1 MLPMTEASTTQPL
14 SAPADSGVYE
24 PGSVSAEADGHG
36 RHRGPVADRDGES
49 APSGR
54 HRRPGDGTAGTAA

>member
-14 SAPADSGVYE
+14 SAPADSGVHA
-24 PGSVSAEADGHG
+24 PISVSAEADGHG

-54 HRRPGDGTAGTAA
+54 HRRPGGGTAGTAV

>member
-1 MLPMTEASTTQPL
+1 MTETSTTQPL
-14 SAPADSGVYE
+14 SAPADSGFHQPE
-24 PGSVSAEADGHG
+24 FVSAEAGGHG

-54 HRRPGDGTAGTAA
+54 HRRPGGGTAGTAA

>member
-14 SAPADSGVYE
+14 SAPADSGVHE
-24 PGSVSAEADGHG
+24 PESFSAEADGHG

-54 HRRPGDGTAGTAA
+54 HRRPGGGTAGTAA

>member
-1 MLPMTEASTTQPL
+1 MTDTSTTQPL
-14 SAPADSGVYE
+14 SAPADPGLHRPE
-24 PGSVSAEADGHG
+24 PASAEAEGHG

-54 HRRPGDGTAGTAA
+54 HRRPGDGSAETAA